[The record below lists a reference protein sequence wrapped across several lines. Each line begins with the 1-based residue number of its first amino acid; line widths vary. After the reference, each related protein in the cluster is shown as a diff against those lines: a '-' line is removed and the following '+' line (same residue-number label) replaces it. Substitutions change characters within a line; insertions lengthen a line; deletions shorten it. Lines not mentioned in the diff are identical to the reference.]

1 MIPVVVSLG
10 QSNNPVK
17 RELEEAVVSEL
28 GKLPAFEVVVIPNL
42 YDLPAKS
49 ESLTALKQ
57 INGDLLVFSWFY
69 QRSTHWLLD
78 RNGIHGKLGEVL
90 LQSDDEDDDEDSPA
104 DENDD
109 DADEVARVIDQ
120 RPPSDRTIYC
130 LDLRA
135 AETAADFITE
145 ATRIAG
151 ELSEQNLNQWIQ
163 GDPSE
168 EQQARYQQ
176 PQNDTAL
183 GPNGNKPNTV
193 RIEEAAGRRWYPV
206 IDFSRCTNCME
217 CIDFCLFGVYGVDKA
232 ETILV
237 EQPDNCRKGCPA
249 CSRVCP
255 ENAIV
260 FPQHKTPAIAGAPA
274 DNAGFKIDLSLL
286 FGQPDAADLASQER
300 DEQLVLAGRSP
311 VEETPILARR
321 QTEAAAVQPDQLD
334 ELIDGLDTLDL

>member
-1 MIPVVVSLG
+1 MIPVFVSLG
-10 QSNNPVK
+10 QSKNPVK
-17 RELEEAVVSEL
+17 RKLEEAIISEL
-28 GKLPAFEVVVIPNL
+28 GKLAAFDVVVIPNL
-42 YDLPAKS
+42 YDLSTKG
-49 ESLTALKQ
+49 ESITALQ
-57 INGDLLVFSWFY
+57 QVTGDMLVFSWLY
-69 QRSTHWLLD
+69 QRSTHWILD
-78 RNGIHGKLGEVL
+78 RNGIHGKLGEVQ
-90 LQSDDEDDDEDSPA
+90 LQSDDPDDEEDSAPDDN
-104 DENDD
+104 DE
-109 DADEVARVIDQ
+109 ADEVARVIDQ
-120 RPPSDRTIYC
+120 RPLSDRTIYC
-130 LDLRA
+130 LDLRVA
-135 AETAADFITE
+135 DTAADFVAE
-145 ATRIAG
+145 AERIAS
-151 ELSEQNLNQWIQ
+151 ELSDQNLDQWIQ

-168 EQQARYQQ
+168 QQQARYQQ

-183 GPNGNKPNTV
+183 GPNDNKPNTV

-274 DNAGFKIDLSLL
+274 NNEGFKIDLSLL
-286 FGQPDAADLASQER
+286 FGQPDAAEMAAQER
-300 DEQLVLAGRSP
+300 DEQLVLAGRNP

-321 QTEAAAVQPDQLD
+321 QSETTATQPDQLD